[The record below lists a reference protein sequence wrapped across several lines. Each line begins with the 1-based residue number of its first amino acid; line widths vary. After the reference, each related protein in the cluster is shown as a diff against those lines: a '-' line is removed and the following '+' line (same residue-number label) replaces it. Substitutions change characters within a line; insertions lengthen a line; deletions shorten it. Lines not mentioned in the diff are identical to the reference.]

1 MAVTQKLYPRGTVK
15 RIVKAQSN
23 RSVSK
28 NADIL
33 VCGPDNNFPIAL
45 LILLDLLRLHAIH
58 ARVCLCLAIPISP
71 TFPPPRFE
79 RLPASCFES
88 WRTGLIHSFFFRL
101 MREASIHS
109 QRSGEKNIS
118 ANTVRKVTEVCFIYL
133 AFEHIY
139 RNIANKW
146 EQKTLRKFQG

>member
-1 MAVTQKLYPRGTVK
+1 
-15 RIVKAQSN
+15 
-23 RSVSK
+23 
-28 NADIL
+28 
-33 VCGPDNNFPIAL
+33 
-45 LILLDLLRLHAIH
+45 
-58 ARVCLCLAIPISP
+58 
-71 TFPPPRFE
+71 
-79 RLPASCFES
+79 
-88 WRTGLIHSFFFRL
+88 